1 MKRDGAYSSS
11 VPVEQIVAGAFRCAW
26 DDSSPCA
33 EGTALGDVIWLSAGD
48 ICGVEARLFDGTN
61 IVKGLKASLSTPSVF
76 APGDKVESGCG
87 EALVLQ
93 PYKIAVLRAK
103 AEHLLSAQPT
113 SPGELKSK
121 STSEL
126 HGAITKADPAL
137 RKSGNLPAVAPKQ
150 DKHNIAVLD
159 AKRAAAMSRITC
171 MIMGIRGIITV
182 DKTEVG
188 AYSCAYTHYTC
199 HTPRTDTDQ
208 QTRMHGCNASL
219 ESVYVDGRLLGRSDP
234 LLKTKASSAGSAC
247 ELLLKAATLCHTA
260 KLDPALV

>member
-1 MKRDGAYSSS
+1 MD
-11 VPVEQIVAGAFRCAW
+11 QIVAGAFRCAW

-188 AYSCAYTHYTC
+188 AYSCAYTHYT
-199 HTPRTDTDQ
+199 HATHHA
-208 QTRMHGCNASL
+208 QTQTNRHVCTVVTRPQSL
-219 ESVYVDGRLLGRSDP
+219 YTSMGGYSGAAIPYSRQRRAVRALPVSCSSRRRLCVTQPNSIP
-234 LLKTKASSAGSAC
+234 LLY
-247 ELLLKAATLCHTA
+247 
-260 KLDPALV
+260 DF

>member
-1 MKRDGAYSSS
+1 M
-11 VPVEQIVAGAFRCAW
+11 
-26 DDSSPCA
+26 
-33 EGTALGDVIWLSAGD
+33 IWLSAGD

-113 SPGELKSK
+113 PQGELKSK

-126 HGAITKADPAL
+126 HGAVMKADPVL

-188 AYSCAYTHYTC
+188 AYNCIHDSNTHARMHI
-199 HTPRTDTDQ
+199 HTHAHIDQ
-208 QTRMHGCNASL
+208 QRHAQDCEAST
-219 ESVYVDGRLLGRSDP
+219 ESVYVDGRLLGRNDP
-234 LLKTKASSAGSAC
+234 LLKTKAGAQGSAC

-260 KLDPALV
+260 KLDPALVRFLIVDCLHDHPI